1 MEKKTIFRSRVSML
15 LLGFTLAIALLL
27 PIFVIRK
34 GVGIEASIIVIVAT
48 LFPFIIITPML
59 FRMRYSISKWQLD
72 VPYYGGIEILDI
84 ISIKRSYNPLSSPA
98 ASLKRLR
105 IDYRK
110 NGKKGWILISP
121 VREEEFIEMLKNV
134 NPRIQINV
142 SNKKGIWRIQDWD
155 I

>member
-1 MEKKTIFRSRVSML
+1 M
-15 LLGFTLAIALLL
+15 LGFILAITLL
-27 PIFVIRK
+27 PLIFIIRK
-34 GVGIEASIIVIVAT
+34 VGIEASIIVIVAIVIVAT
-48 LFPFIIITPML
+48 LLPLIIGLPML
-59 FRMRYSISKWQLD
+59 FRMRYSISTWQLG
-72 VPYYGGIEILDI
+72 VPYYGSIEILDI

-121 VREEEFIEMLKNV
+121 VREEEFIEMLKSV

-142 SNKKGIWRIQDWD
+142 SNKKVHSLIV
-155 I
+155 